1 MTELAYWWNTQIEEH
16 FELPV
21 TTDTIAFAVILRNDL
36 SSNAW
41 RVRAAESG
49 DFYIMCR
56 NAMKDIKVSLHPT
69 GKQQIAFTSESSLE
83 MTEGR
88 RFWNQWREPKHR
100 SGSKLTPS
108 FRLVFPSWGLNVTQ
122 AMRDS
127 HKAWKT
133 NQVFV
138 EAAETPM
145 ATVVSFI
152 LTDGKVRIPFNKDGE
167 TRRLLLGIL
176 PAGSGRRL
184 WVVAHHAPEGRMVE

>member
-1 MTELAYWWNTQIEEH
+1 M
-16 FELPV
+16 
-21 TTDTIAFAVILRNDL
+21 
-36 SSNAW
+36 
-41 RVRAAESG
+41 
-49 DFYIMCR
+49 
-56 NAMKDIKVSLHPT
+56 
-69 GKQQIAFTSESSLE
+69 
-83 MTEGR
+83 
-88 RFWNQWREPKHR
+88 
-100 SGSKLTPS
+100 
-108 FRLVFPSWGLNVTQ
+108 TQ

-167 TRRLLLGIL
+167 TRRLLLGVL

-184 WVVAHHAPEGRMVE
+184 WVVAHHAPEGRMREEAERVMSTLHATESVKLNDFANGELLDMCASGWGSDEVAF